1 MKTGEEVICKVSLEP
16 KALKLIVIPWAIIG
30 AILTYIGTKIET
42 FNVSSYGL
50 FDFDVTQFRLFFWVV
65 YETEVGYRYNTPNL
79 NDHHFDFLALIF
91 GLLSIFIAIVFPLV
105 LILGC
110 LISNQLAPRCS
121 LVLTDKGLTGQIKTL
136 FSTNKLELPIEQIS
150 SIFVSNGIFDKLFGG
165 KTLSICSSTG
175 RYKIHWVKNADE
187 FSSHVTTTIDTYKK
201 QVASKSLSDGSKSE
215 SHFQDSSIV
224 DKLKSLQALKD
235 EGILSEEEFNAKKAE
250 LLSKM

>member
-16 KALKLIVIPWAIIG
+16 KALKLIVLPWAIIG
-30 AILTYIGTKIET
+30 AILTFIGTKIET
-42 FNVSSYGL
+42 FNCSSSYGL
-50 FDFDVTQFRLFFWVV
+50 FDFDVTQYRLFFWVV
-65 YETEVGYRYNTPNL
+65 YETETGYNPIF
-79 NDHHFDFLALIF
+79 DHHFDFLALIF
-91 GLLSIFIAIVFPLV
+91 GLLSIFITTVFPLI
-105 LILGC
+105 LICGC

-201 QVASKSLSDGSKSE
+201 QVASKSLSNGSKSE

-224 DKLKSLQALKD
+224 DKLQSLQALK
-235 EGILSEEEFNAKKAE
+235 EQGILSEEEFNAKKAE